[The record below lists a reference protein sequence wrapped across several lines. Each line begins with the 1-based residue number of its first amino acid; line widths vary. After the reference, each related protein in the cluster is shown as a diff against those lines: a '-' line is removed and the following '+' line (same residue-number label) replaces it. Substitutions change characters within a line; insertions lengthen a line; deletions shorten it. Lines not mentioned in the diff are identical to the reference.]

1 MNCTI
6 STRSDRPFLLLF
18 PTDSCSHA
26 SSPVRRRAPSPRFL
40 LAFAAAAF
48 AQAPQPPEVAAK
60 SFIVLDLTTR
70 QTLAEREADASADPA
85 SLTKLMT
92 AYIVFQALRDKKLTL
107 EQTLPVSR
115 LAWAE
120 RKGGGSLM
128 FIDTTMTPKVDEL
141 LRGLIVQSGND
152 AAVALAEGV
161 AGTVDHF
168 VGMMNRQAQAWGL
181 KNTAFKNVTGLTE
194 PGHRSTAR
202 DIGVMAAHIISDFP
216 EYFPYYSIK
225 EYKYNNIA
233 QPNRNLLLR
242 RDPTVDGM
250 KTGYTEAAGYCLL
263 ATAQREFPNL
273 GPAGGAG
280 KRRIMT
286 VVLNTT
292 SMEARANESQKLLN
306 WGFQAFDTVRLFDDG
321 KAIVTPQVWKGK
333 ASVAKLG
340 AAGAV
345 FVSVPQGR
353 GRQAADQGRAQRPAG
368 RAAGQGPARRQDRG
382 RDGGRHAG
390 AEVPLVVMEP
400 VEQSGIF
407 GRAWDA
413 IRLWLK

>member
-1 MNCTI
+1 MPL
-6 STRSDRPFLLLF
+6 SR
-18 PTDSCSHA
+18 
-26 SSPVRRRAPSPRFL
+26 SSPRAL
-40 LAFAAAAF
+40 AAAF
-48 AQAPQPPEVAAK
+48 VLAVVTVASAQAPQPPEVAAK
-60 SFIVLDLTTR
+60 SYIVLDLTTH
-70 QTLAEREADASADPA
+70 QTLAERDADASADPA

-92 AYIVFQALRDKKLTL
+92 AYIVFQALREKKLTL
-107 EQTLPVSR
+107 EQPLPVSK
-115 LAWAE
+115 LAWSE

-141 LRGLIVQSGND
+141 LKGLIVQSGND
-152 AAVALAEGV
+152 AAVALAEAVSGS
-161 AGTVDHF
+161 VDVF
-168 VGMMNRQAQAWGL
+168 VGMMNKQAQAWGL

-202 DIGVMAAHIISDFP
+202 DIGVIASHIISDFP

-225 EYKYNNIA
+225 DYKYNNIA

-286 VVLNTT
+286 VVLNTI
-292 SMEARANESQKLLN
+292 SMEARASESQKLLN

-321 KAIVTPQVWKGK
+321 KPIVTPQVWKGT
-333 ASVAKLG
+333 ANVAKLG
-340 AAGAV
+340 ASGAIY
-345 FVSVPQGR
+345 VSVPRGEGAKLQTKVERSDPLVAPLAKGQRVGR
-353 GRQAADQGRAQRPAG
+353 ILVSS
-368 RAAGQGPARRQDRG
+368 AAGTAIAD
-382 RDGGRHAG
+382 
-390 AEVPLVVMEP
+390 VPLVVMEP

-413 IRLWLK
+413 IRLWVK

>member
-1 MNCTI
+1 MRL
-6 STRSDRPFLLLF
+6 SR
-18 PTDSCSHA
+18 
-26 SSPVRRRAPSPRFL
+26 SSPRAL
-40 LAFAAAAF
+40 AAAF
-48 AQAPQPPEVAAK
+48 LLVVATVAGAQAPQPPEVAAK
-60 SFIVLDLTTR
+60 SYIVLDLTTR

-92 AYIVFQALRDKKLTL
+92 AYIVFQALREKKLTL
-107 EQTLPVSR
+107 EQALPVSK
-115 LAWAE
+115 LAWSE

-141 LRGLIVQSGND
+141 LKGLIVQSGND
-152 AAVALAEGV
+152 AAVALAEAVG
-161 AGTVDHF
+161 GSVDVF
-168 VGMMNRQAQAWGL
+168 VGTMNKQAQAWGL

-202 DIGVMAAHIISDFP
+202 DIGVIAAHIISDFP

-286 VVLNTT
+286 VVLNTI
-292 SMEARANESQKLLN
+292 SMEARASESQKLLN
-306 WGFQAFDTVRLFDDG
+306 WGFQAFDTMRLFDDG
-321 KAIVTPQVWKGK
+321 KAIVTPQVWKGT
-333 ASVAKLG
+333 ANVAKLG
-340 AAGAV
+340 ASGAIY
-345 FVSVPQGR
+345 VSVPRGEGGKLQTKVERSDPLVAPLAKGQRVGR
-353 GRQAADQGRAQRPAG
+353 ILVSS
-368 RAAGQGPARRQDRG
+368 AAGTPIAD
-382 RDGGRHAG
+382 
-390 AEVPLVVMEP
+390 VPLVVMEP

-413 IRLWLK
+413 IRLWVK

>member
-1 MNCTI
+1 M
-6 STRSDRPFLLLF
+6 LLQRL
-18 PTDSCSHA
+18 
-26 SSPVRRRAPSPRFL
+26 SPR
-40 LAFAAAAF
+40 AFAALLLSFACAAF

-70 QTLAEREADASADPA
+70 QTLAEREADALADPA

-92 AYIVFQALRDKKLTL
+92 AYVVFVALREKKLTL

-115 LAWAE
+115 LAWGE

-128 FIDTTMTPKVDEL
+128 FIDTTMTPRVDEL

-161 AGTVDHF
+161 GGSVDVF

-194 PGHRSTAR
+194 PGHHSTAR
-202 DIGVMAAHIISDFP
+202 DLAAIAAHIISDFP

-225 EYKYNNIA
+225 DYKYNNIA

-273 GPAGGAG
+273 GASGSGPG
-280 KRRIMT
+280 KRRILT

-306 WGFQAFDTVRLFDDG
+306 WGFQAFDTMRLFDDG
-321 KAIVTPQVWKGK
+321 KAVVTTP
-333 ASVAKLG
+333 
-340 AAGAV
+340 
-345 FVSVPQGR
+345 
-353 GRQAADQGRAQRPAG
+353 
-368 RAAGQGPARRQDRG
+368 
-382 RDGGRHAG
+382 
-390 AEVPLVVMEP
+390 
-400 VEQSGIF
+400 
-407 GRAWDA
+407 
-413 IRLWLK
+413 

>member
-1 MNCTI
+1 MPLLP
-6 STRSDRPFLLLF
+6 RSL
-18 PTDSCSHA
+18 S
-26 SSPVRRRAPSPRFL
+26 RALAVFL
-40 LAFAAAAF
+40 LAVASNAF

-60 SFIVLDLTTR
+60 SYIVLDLMTH
-70 QTLAEREADASADPA
+70 QTLAEREADAPADPA

-92 AYIVFQALRDKKLTL
+92 AYVVFVALREKKLTL

-115 LAWAE
+115 LAWGE

-152 AAVALAEGV
+152 AAVTLAEGV
-161 AGTVDHF
+161 AGSVDVF

-194 PGHRSTAR
+194 PGHHSTAR
-202 DIGVMAAHIISDFP
+202 DLGVMAAHIVTDFP

-225 EYKYNNIA
+225 DYKYNNIS

-263 ATAQREFPNL
+263 ATAQRELPNL
-273 GPAGGAG
+273 GPSGGAG
-280 KRRIMT
+280 KRRVMT

-292 SMEARANESQKLLN
+292 SMEARASESQRLLN

-321 KAIVTPQVWKGK
+321 KAIVTPQVWKGTT
-333 ASVAKLG
+333 SVAKLG

-345 FVSVPQGR
+345 YVTVPKGEGGKLQTKVERSDPLVAPLAKG
-353 GRQAADQGRAQRPAG
+353 QRVGKIVVAT
-368 RAAGQGPARRQDRG
+368 AAGAVLG
-382 RDGGRHAG
+382 
-390 AEVPLVVMEP
+390 EVPLVVLEP
-400 VEQSGIF
+400 IEQSGLF

>member
-1 MNCTI
+1 MLL
-6 STRSDRPFLLLF
+6 SRPLARAFLAAILVLF
-18 PTDSCSHA
+18 T
-26 SSPVRRRAPSPRFL
+26 
-40 LAFAAAAF
+40 AAAA
-48 AQAPQPPEVAAK
+48 AQALQPPEVAAK
-60 SFIVLDLTTR
+60 SYLVVDLTTK
-70 QTLAEREADASADPA
+70 QTLAEREADAHYDPA

-92 AYIVFQALRDKKLTL
+92 AYLVFQALKDKKLTL
-107 EQTLPVSR
+107 EQPLPVSK

-141 LRGLIVQSGND
+141 LKGVIVESGND
-152 AAVALAEGV
+152 ASVALAEGV
-161 AGTVDHF
+161 AGSVDVF
-168 VGMMNRQAQAWGL
+168 VEMMNRQAQAWGL
-181 KNTAFKNVTGLTE
+181 KNTSFKNVTGLTQ
-194 PGHRSTAR
+194 PGHHSTAR
-202 DIGVMAAHIISDFP
+202 DMATIAAHIISDFP

-233 QPNRNLLLR
+233 QPNRNVLLR

-263 ATAQREFPNL
+263 ATAAREFPNL

-292 SMEARANESQKLLN
+292 SMEARANESQRLLN

-321 KAIVTPQVWKGK
+321 KPIVTPQVWKGT
-333 ASVAKLG
+333 ANVAKLG
-340 AAGAV
+340 PSGAL
-345 FVSVPQGR
+345 FLSVPKGEGGKLQTKIERTDPLIAPLAKGQR
-353 GRQAADQGRAQRPAG
+353 VGKILVSTASGTPVAD
-368 RAAGQGPARRQDRG
+368 
-382 RDGGRHAG
+382 
-390 AEVPLVVMEP
+390 VPLVVMEP
-400 VEQSGIF
+400 VEQSGIL

-413 IRLWLK
+413 LRLWIK

>member
-1 MNCTI
+1 MRL
-6 STRSDRPFLLLF
+6 SRS
-18 PTDSCSHA
+18 
-26 SSPVRRRAPSPRFL
+26 SSPRAVVAAL
-40 LAFAAAAF
+40 LVVVALGAA

-60 SFIVLDLTTR
+60 SFVVLDLTTR
-70 QTLAEREADASADPA
+70 QTLAEREADTTADPA

-92 AYIVFQALRDKKLTL
+92 AYVVFQAMREKKLTP
-107 EQTLPVSR
+107 EQTLPVSK
-115 LAWAE
+115 LAWSE

-128 FIDTTMTPKVDEL
+128 FIDTTMTPKVDDL
-141 LRGLIVQSGND
+141 LKGLIVQSGND

-161 AGTVDHF
+161 AGSVDVF
-168 VGMMNRQAQAWGL
+168 VGMMNKQAQAWGL

-202 DIGVMAAHIISDFP
+202 DIGVIATHIISDFP

-225 EYKYNNIA
+225 EYKYNNIS

-286 VVLNTT
+286 VVLNTV

-321 KAIVTPQVWKGK
+321 KAIVSPQVWKGT
-333 ASVAKLG
+333 ANVAKLG
-340 AAGAV
+340 AGGALY
-345 FVSVPQGR
+345 VSVPRGEAAKLQTKVERSDPLVAPLAKGQRVGR
-353 GRQAADQGRAQRPAG
+353 ILVSS
-368 RAAGQGPARRQDRG
+368 AAGSPLAD
-382 RDGGRHAG
+382 
-390 AEVPLVVMEP
+390 VPLVVLEP